1 MHSGV
6 FGTDDFRMRYSTD
19 SPLFGVFGRPR
30 RSVHRIELSL
40 LLAGAGWWSEPV
52 MVDVHILTLPLADVL
67 DVELDG
73 CLR

>member
-6 FGTDDFRMRYSTD
+6 FGTDDLRIRYSTD

-40 LLAGAGWWSEPV
+40 LLDEVVAAGGSTPV
-52 MVDVHILTLPLADVL
+52 TVDVHILTLPDV
-67 DVELDG
+67 LDG